1 MALTNKWVIL
11 PKVAIPVAPKAIL
24 LKAVIP
30 MVPKA
35 ILLKVAMPALP
46 KAIRSKLLPKRLQ
59 LPLAGPALVALSTK
73 ASSALNAVN
82 RSLNPRLRQV
92 GPAPAAIAA
101 TQANSAPNVVSPSL
115 QQNGPAAAA
124 Q

>member
-11 PKVAIPVAPKAIL
+11 PKAAIPVAPKAIL

-46 KAIRSKLLPKRLQ
+46 KAIRSKLLLKRLQ

-73 ASSALNAVN
+73 ANSAVNAVN
-82 RSLNPRLRQV
+82 LSRSSRLR
-92 GPAPAAIAA
+92 GP
-101 TQANSAPNVVSPSL
+101 
-115 QQNGPAAAA
+115 GPAAVV